1 MFWSNS
7 RPSLLRYS
15 LPVPVP
21 WMGRLL
27 PSSPLTSWTVPA
39 MVGRSQQL
47 CFDGRVVILN
57 GWINLHTVI
66 THRIHGAT
74 IYGNIYHQYTP
85 HIPSHV
91 SIYTST
97 MDPSWVRCCGLVSG
111 VNGISQWFF
120 SQLFFTSYS
129 PALGDDPH
137 LFSQFWKLMEIAYLC
152 FPTRFC
158 LYNSTTPGLL
168 VQSLTKKKRL
178 PSGKRLHSYGKSPF
192 LMGKSTIDGHF
203 Q

>member
-1 MFWSNS
+1 
-7 RPSLLRYS
+7 
-15 LPVPVP
+15 
-21 WMGRLL
+21 
-27 PSSPLTSWTVPA
+27 
-39 MVGRSQQL
+39 
-47 CFDGRVVILN
+47 
-57 GWINLHTVI
+57 
-66 THRIHGAT
+66 
-74 IYGNIYHQYTP
+74 
-85 HIPSHV
+85 
-91 SIYTST
+91 

-168 VQSLTKKKRL
+168 VQSLTNKKRL

-203 Q
+203 PKLFWHNQRVSHILWQSLGILNTSRLGISQGHSKPWMFQHHRQISSRLRPCRIGTI